1 MRIIEDRWIFGEIS
15 PFETFLVGP
24 VTQLSGLAHTENL
37 DKSETYTIASLFDY
51 PDSIFQS

>member
-24 VTQLSGLAHTENL
+24 VTQLSGLAHIENL
-37 DKSETYTIASLFDY
+37 NKSETCTIASLFDY
-51 PDSIFQS
+51 PDSIFRS